1 VPSELRRRKLKLPT
15 MSRRWNS
22 DRGAVAV
29 EFALIFPILI
39 VILIGIVEYG
49 SMFNSQLLVT
59 GAARE
64 GARSMSVTGSVAQ
77 AQAAAVASA
86 AGLAPRL
93 TSGNVTVSASSCT
106 SGADVTVTV
115 TYVKPFLTGFFGAS
129 IPLTA
134 SETRRCFG

>member
-1 VPSELRRRKLKLPT
+1 
-15 MSRRWNS
+15 MSRRWNT

-39 VILIGIVEYG
+39 VILIGIIEYG
-49 SMFNSQLLVT
+49 SMFNAQLLVT

-93 TSGNVTVSASSCT
+93 TAANVAVSTPSCT
-106 SGADVTVTV
+106 SGADVTITV

-129 IPLTA
+129 IPLTGTA
-134 SETRRCFG
+134 TRRCFG